1 MCGCAGSGGGAGY
14 VGGPGSPFFTT
25 QASAGTSFLDTSV
38 NGKCT
43 GLTGNGNGGY
53 VTVQMQ

>member
-1 MCGCAGSGGGAGY
+1 ML
-14 VGGPGSPFFTT
+14 VVQGPPFSPHRLV
-25 QASAGTSFLDTSV
+25 GTSFLDTSV
-38 NGKCT
+38 NGKCA